1 LIFAYYLATFANYT
15 ATYAG
20 LASVMI
26 VLVFLY
32 MLAVIFILGAEIN
45 AALMK
50 FKVRR
55 MLFGKAES
63 GPGADK
69 QDADK
74 QSEADAA
81 AKLRR

>member
-1 LIFAYYLATFANYT
+1 
-15 ATYAG
+15 
-20 LASVMI
+20 
-26 VLVFLY
+26 

-55 MLFGKAES
+55 LLFGKAAANRQAAIQE
-63 GPGADK
+63 ADK
-69 QDADK
+69 Q